1 MVAWCLGDVQGVSD
15 RDASKVSCSQCN
27 FSCLLLNFT
36 GSAGHLVSISGGWAK
51 KCPFLAAVHIFFGAV
66 IRMEWSRPHPRF
78 YLELQMPQCKVCT
91 TPKTDNNSQ
100 MRERPLNRL
109 KGQPAEKMVT
119 HCLTSLFRLLLQL
132 YLHHDCFLSW
142 IPPRRADS
150 RATTLPIWPR
160 KVWRG
165 AGHCTHQSFLS
176 FIIEW

>member
-1 MVAWCLGDVQGVSD
+1 MVHGASSNIAHDRCSIKHLLPVHGGMALGGRSGQGLGEPKIVH
-15 RDASKVSCSQCN
+15 
-27 FSCLLLNFT
+27 FLLPYTSF
-36 GSAGHLVSISGGWAK
+36 
-51 KCPFLAAVHIFFGAV
+51 FFGAL
-66 IRMEWSRPHPRF
+66 IRMEWSRPLPSRF

-142 IPPRRADS
+142 SWIPPAR
-150 RATTLPIWPR
+150 PR
-160 KVWRG
+160 YPFDLGRCGVARGTAHTKVSC
-165 AGHCTHQSFLS
+165 HS
-176 FIIEW
+176 